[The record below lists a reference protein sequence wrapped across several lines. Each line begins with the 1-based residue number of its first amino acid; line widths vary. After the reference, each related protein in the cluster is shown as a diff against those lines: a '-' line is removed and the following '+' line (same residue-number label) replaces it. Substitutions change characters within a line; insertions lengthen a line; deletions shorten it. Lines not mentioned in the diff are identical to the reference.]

1 MARNY
6 FRVPQCSII
15 GPFLFNI
22 FLADLFFIVNDI
34 EISNYADINTSYVSG
49 KDIQSWTK
57 YFKTFWYFS
66 KFF

>member
-6 FRVPQCSII
+6 FRVPQCSIL

-22 FLADLFFIVNDI
+22 FLADLFF
-34 EISNYADINTSYVSG
+34 ISNYADINTSYVSG

-57 YFKTFWYFS
+57 YFKTF
-66 KFF
+66 